1 MVKLLANDF
10 FITTNDSV
18 SDQHNKGIKYSANS
32 DKSELLGEPSL
43 GMSLFVNKYIC
54 TGNNNFLLILSNV
67 YIEDKQC
74 YIQE

>member
-1 MVKLLANDF
+1 MTFSLQPMMVSQ
-10 FITTNDSV
+10 ISI
-18 SDQHNKGIKYSANS
+18 IK
-32 DKSELLGEPSL
+32 ELSIVQIVTSQNGEPSL

-54 TGNNNFLLILSNV
+54 TGNNNLLLILSNV